1 MERNKH
7 TVRFKYLRHV
17 FKSKGEVLRML
28 RGIRVNGDLKGLPYD
43 GVHHCGR
50 THLPWGHPWGKL
62 LKKKKKKKKLHNK
75 LQLLCATCVPLSRP

>member
-1 MERNKH
+1 MERNRH

-17 FKSKGEVLRML
+17 FKSEGEVLRML

-62 LKKKKKKKKLHNK
+62 LKKNKTKQKKQQKI
-75 LQLLCATCVPLSRP
+75 A

>member
-1 MERNKH
+1 MTVGKAGQKLTRLNLTLKEQEWLRIENTKMERNKH

-28 RGIRVNGDLKGLPYD
+28 RGIRVNGDLKGLPYN

-50 THLPWGHPWGKL
+50 THLPWGHP
-62 LKKKKKKKKLHNK
+62 
-75 LQLLCATCVPLSRP
+75 